1 MQATFDV
8 LSRTLSLNAGDP
20 LLSGGSL
27 SATLNRHG
35 NVVPLRGVSFGFA
48 MTVNGEQTEE
58 QSWPPA
64 GVKYSKTDQ
73 DTLATYRLQWEP
85 EDSVTVDAWLIDS
98 QGQRHTAT
106 ASFIAPAMPEP
117 DPDPELPDL
126 P

>member
-20 LLSGGSL
+20 LPSGGSL

-48 MTVNGEQTEE
+48 TTVNGEQTDE
-58 QSWPPA
+58 QSWPRA
-64 GVKYSKTDQ
+64 SVKYSKTDQ

-85 EDSVTVDAWLIDS
+85 EGSVTVDVWLVDS